1 MKQKKHQNIILL
13 FLFFA
18 DFLSLIPILTIT
30 KFTGMVLDDYSY
42 AANTHVAWI
51 NTHSLI
57 DAFIASIKLVK
68 KYWYSWQGS
77 IISDF
82 LFAFNPACFGEKY
95 YWINGI
101 AMILSLVVSLS
112 YLVYTVFYER
122 LKCNRN
128 SSLVLLFLLIWIYIN
143 LLPSSSEGFYFFN
156 DACNYTFFYSLI
168 CFHVGM
174 MTRLS
179 SNNYCNKLLYV
190 VDVIVGFFSA
200 GGHLSMAVFSLVLTT
215 TFLGYHL
222 MNKTEKIKSF
232 IGISLSVI
240 ISLLINALAPGYRN
254 RSMGKG
260 GKSFASSIFWGFVQT
275 FKETNSFFRIE
286 TILVIAV
293 FFVLFFEISE
303 TSIKKIDHPI
313 MLSCFSIILY
323 STQFM
328 PAFYAIGHAEFL
340 RQQNIAF
347 FSFFWLLGVLIFIWI
362 IYFRQNGLNLS
373 FSYDTFPHFSLLFI
387 VLFIVSILGTGDLNK
402 ITAVSATRA
411 ILNGTAAGYSQER
424 MQWIETIENSED
436 GVAIIHPIKNRVD
449 VVDPLG
455 VFDIATDWVLES
467 MAKYYD
473 IEKIELIEE
482 Y

>member
-1 MKQKKHQNIILL
+1 
-13 FLFFA
+13 
-18 DFLSLIPILTIT
+18 
-30 KFTGMVLDDYSY
+30 
-42 AANTHVAWI
+42 
-51 NTHSLI
+51 
-57 DAFIASIKLVK
+57 
-68 KYWYSWQGS
+68 
-77 IISDF
+77 
-82 LFAFNPACFGEKY
+82 
-95 YWINGI
+95 
-101 AMILSLVVSLS
+101 
-112 YLVYTVFYER
+112 
-122 LKCNRN
+122 
-128 SSLVLLFLLIWIYIN
+128 
-143 LLPSSSEGFYFFN
+143 
-156 DACNYTFFYSLI
+156 
-168 CFHVGM
+168 
-174 MTRLS
+174 
-179 SNNYCNKLLYV
+179 
-190 VDVIVGFFSA
+190 
-200 GGHLSMAVFSLVLTT
+200 
-215 TFLGYHL
+215 
-222 MNKTEKIKSF
+222 
-232 IGISLSVI
+232 
-240 ISLLINALAPGYRN
+240 
-254 RSMGKG
+254 
-260 GKSFASSIFWGFVQT
+260 
-275 FKETNSFFRIE
+275 
-286 TILVIAV
+286 
-293 FFVLFFEISE
+293 
-303 TSIKKIDHPI
+303 

-449 VVDPLG
+449 VIDPLG